1 MHVCFMMA
9 GLPHYFTLV
18 LNKLA
23 TDYSIEVSI
32 IKPNKRSKSIGSGV
46 HEETG
51 NNRFQILDLEEYTT
65 WYGKPFF
72 KDIQSVLLE
81 KKPDL
86 LVVSWPYI
94 LHFAMSRSFWQ
105 WTRRQEIR
113 LIYRDIPFNVPEWG
127 KVREF
132 YYGVGNQNEDFSLTR
147 KKTLSGYLNT
157 LALTLMR
164 RIYMHRADAHVYYV
178 DDAYQIAGSYGI
190 PREKIFITANSPDTD
205 ELLAA
210 FEQVQREE
218 PVLPPNPYRLI
229 HVGRLVKWKRVD
241 LIIETVKR
249 LQTSYPDIE
258 LLVVGYGPEEE
269 NWKKLAVDEGVESR
283 VKFVG
288 GVYDSVSLGRFLHAS
303 AIYVLGGMGGL
314 SINDAMC
321 FAKPVVCSVAD
332 GTEKRLVR
340 EGYNGGYF
348 ENGNA
353 DSLTEKID
361 NLLADPQR
369 VKTFGEHSL
378 QIIRNEVN
386 IHTVLKEYVRA
397 FEYVVGIKIR
407 TTPKSPEGD
416 LDAANPDAKS
426 PLQGI

>member
-23 TDYSIEVSI
+23 TDYAIEVSI

-51 NNRFQILDLEEYTT
+51 NNRFRIIDLEEYTT
-65 WYGKPFF
+65 WYDKPFF
-72 KDIQSVLLE
+72 KDIKPALLE
-81 KKPDL
+81 YKPDV

-105 WTRRQEIR
+105 WTREQNIR

-127 KVREF
+127 KVRAF

-147 KKTLSGYLNT
+147 KKTLRGYLNT
-157 LALTLMR
+157 LLLTTLR

-178 DDAYQIAGSYGI
+178 DDAIRIAGSYGV

-210 FEQVQREE
+210 YEQVRNEE

-241 LIIETVKR
+241 LIIEAVKR
-249 LQTSYPDIE
+249 LQNRYPAIE

-269 NWKKLAVDEGVESR
+269 TWKKTAIDSGVADR

-288 GVYDSVSLGRFLHAS
+288 GVYDSVSLGRYLHAS
-303 AIYVLGGMGGL
+303 AIYVLAGMGGL

-321 FAKPVVCSVAD
+321 FAKPVICAVAD

-340 EGYNGGYF
+340 EGYNGSYF
-348 ENGNA
+348 ENGSSA
-353 DSLTEKID
+353 SLTEKID
-361 NLLADPQR
+361 YLLADPGR
-369 VKTFGEHSL
+369 VTVFGEHSL
-378 QIIRNEVN
+378 QIIQNEVN
-386 IHTVLKEYVRA
+386 IHIVLKEYVRA
-397 FEYVVGIKIR
+397 FEYATRHAHISTV
-407 TTPKSPEGD
+407 
-416 LDAANPDAKS
+416 A
-426 PLQGI
+426 